1 LGWVGGGDIAVNTQE
16 PSGAKAVESFF
27 LLQSEIPSDQRQD
40 VTVLHGLSGTL
51 RLQAKDQPLA
61 SQAYRGLKQLV
72 QKRYAF

>member
-1 LGWVGGGDIAVNTQE
+1 VGGGDIAVNTQE
-16 PSGAKAVESFF
+16 PSGAKTVESFF
-27 LLQSEIPSDQRQD
+27 LLQSEIPTEHRQG

-51 RLQAKDQPLA
+51 RLQATAQPLT